1 MSPAPKNM
9 PAIPPV
15 SALKAEAKDL
25 RALSAAPM
33 THSRSLEA
41 LAQRYGLADW
51 NTLRANAHPEQ
62 APAPRLGQR
71 VEATYLGH
79 PVSGVIHAVR
89 AMGPSG
95 AHRIAI
101 DLDEPVNVSAFEGM
115 DVIRRRLQAT
125 IGPDGTTVE
134 QTSDGVPHLQVRL

>member
-1 MSPAPKNM
+1 MSPAPKTM
-9 PAIPPV
+9 PSVPPV

-33 THSRSLEA
+33 THSRSLEV
-41 LAQRYGLADW
+41 LAHRYGLSDW
-51 NTLRANAHPEQ
+51 NTLRANARPEQ

-71 VEATYLGH
+71 VEAVYLGH
-79 PVSGVIHAVR
+79 PVTGIIHAVR
-89 AMGPSG
+89 AMGSSG

-101 DLDEPVNVSAFEGM
+101 DLDKPVNVSAFESM
-115 DVIRRRLQAT
+115 EVLRRRLQAT

-134 QTSDGVPHLQVRL
+134 KTSDGIPHLQVRL